1 MYANKLK
8 QRLFV
13 VLKVQPQLERR
24 YFFFAHRY
32 LILMRRFHVKYYFSV
47 KIGRCMHYGINTDNN
62 LTVGTEKT
70 LRVQLFFKSGEGK
83 VYDMFL
89 SAFCNGKGDFI
100 F

>member
-1 MYANKLK
+1 
-8 QRLFV
+8 
-13 VLKVQPQLERR
+13 
-24 YFFFAHRY
+24 
-32 LILMRRFHVKYYFSV
+32 
-47 KIGRCMHYGINTDNN
+47 MHYGINTDNN

-70 LRVQLFFKSGEGK
+70 LRIQLFFKSGEGK